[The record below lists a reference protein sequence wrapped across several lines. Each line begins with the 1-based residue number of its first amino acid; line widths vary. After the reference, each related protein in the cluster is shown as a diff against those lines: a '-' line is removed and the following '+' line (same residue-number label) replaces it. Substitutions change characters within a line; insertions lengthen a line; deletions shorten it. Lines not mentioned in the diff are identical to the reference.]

1 MVSTSGL
8 ELAVSGP
15 SAATG
20 QVVLRASD
28 GESSLDTAPAG
39 LTAIVVIAGH
49 TLVGEIVAVR
59 SHLERVSRL
68 VALASSPPPRNR
80 FLLLVFQPVSVLSD
94 LGVLLTLP

>member
-68 VALASSPPPRNR
+68 VALASSPPP
-80 FLLLVFQPVSVLSD
+80 PAIVSFCLFSNPCRSC
-94 LGVLLTLP
+94 LTWGSF